1 MRNNKSCQV
10 SINFDGTFIH
20 MKLIIMFQREVVLEE
35 FLVRLQMLM
44 KGLSQR
50 FGHRNNVEGHII
62 LISACFFLK
71 NLSSY

>member
-10 SINFDGTFIH
+10 SINFDGIFIQI
-20 MKLIIMFQREVVLEE
+20 KLLIIFQREVVLEE
-35 FLVRLQMLM
+35 SLVRLQILI

-50 FGHRNNVEGHII
+50 LGHRNNVDGHII

-71 NLSSY
+71 NPSN

>member
-10 SINFDGTFIH
+10 SINFDGIFIQ
-20 MKLIIMFQREVVLEE
+20 MKLLIIFQREVVLEE
-35 FLVRLQMLM
+35 FLVRLQILI

-50 FGHRNNVEGHII
+50 LGHRNNVDGHII

-71 NLSSY
+71 NPSN

>member
-10 SINFDGTFIH
+10 SINFDVIFIQ
-20 MKLIIMFQREVVLEE
+20 MKLLIIFQREVVLEE
-35 FLVRLQMLM
+35 FLVRLQILI

-50 FGHRNNVEGHII
+50 LGHRNNVDGHII

-71 NLSSY
+71 NPSN